1 MGFKTDLDCMEKVLV
16 VKYAFYLLVIF
27 LFFVHRGQTIQP
39 FNLQFSA
46 L

>member
-16 VKYAFYLLVIF
+16 IKYAFYLLVIF
-27 LFFVHRGQTIQP
+27 LFVHRGQTTQP